1 MTRRIGLNELQ
12 MGAIPKSWY
21 FGECNSA
28 LVKRLKQLIVL
39 LVAR

>member
-1 MTRRIGLNELQ
+1 LQ

-21 FGECNSA
+21 FGECNIA
-28 LVKRLKQLIVL
+28 LVKLLRQLIVF